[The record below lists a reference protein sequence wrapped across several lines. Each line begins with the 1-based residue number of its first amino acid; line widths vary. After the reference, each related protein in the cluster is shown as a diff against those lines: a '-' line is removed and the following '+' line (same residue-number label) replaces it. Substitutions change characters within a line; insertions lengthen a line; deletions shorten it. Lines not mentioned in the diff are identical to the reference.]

1 MKNEHI
7 ANNSAGDDDE
17 VEVDLS
23 TIEREPHE
31 TLELAMPQKAMQALR
46 RAAEYY
52 DLPCEALA
60 RQYIGDGLRE
70 AAREYFI
77 EQAMWATGDA
87 LQTRMDATE
96 AEEVLRDIRARFK
109 PGAPTLPRGR
119 EVDR

>member
-1 MKNEHI
+1 MKNEPI
-7 ANNSAGDDDE
+7 ANNPVADEDDA
-17 VEVDLS
+17 EVDLS
-23 TIEREPHE
+23 KIEREPYE

-52 DLPCEALA
+52 GLPCEALA
-60 RQYIGDGLRE
+60 RQYIGVGLRE
-70 AAREYFI
+70 AAREYFS

-87 LQTRMDATE
+87 LRARMDATE